1 MMMLIVL
8 TNMILEERAG
18 VVGVPKVGDDVVELR
33 EVANVKYEGV
43 EAAGGKAEDWKAA
56 GRRMMF

>member
-1 MMMLIVL
+1 MLILL
-8 TNMILEERAG
+8 TDMTLEERAG
-18 VVGVPKVGDDVVELR
+18 VVGALKVGNDVVELG

-43 EAAGGKAEDWKAA
+43 EAAGGRAEDWKAA